1 MKLFFYQFSMWII
14 LLFSLFWS
22 SFPQGEVGNVEMKK
36 KNFAAQTTG
45 AELVD
50 YSPKSGKGFKYL
62 LSDDRDKYA
71 LFNCNEKTW
80 VVIALSEEIIIESF
94 LIGSHERYSSIVKDF
109 QILVS
114 SSYPTVDWIDLGNY
128 TAVADLGDQLF
139 LIKNRRNVHVRFFKF
154 IMHSY
159 NFHENICT
167 MSQIKVFGKNIY
179 ESLKYIAEEDEVMRK
194 NTLEGEGEADN
205 QTVFAPLDL
214 DLVNLQ
220 PIEPI
225 PSLEAVS
232 TNVLA
237 PEFVQEI
244 SLSDSSEVSSPSV
257 IPEVQEETTPQIIDS
272 GPQNPLDLDSINEF
286 TPSTGAEHNHN
297 DPIAVSPQV
306 LEDPFSETQWHL
318 IQSSLYRENFPELF
332 YQKALRKIQ
341 RIFFHPTN
349 PQGEELTQN
358 SLDSFLSRFRS
369 KESAKCDEQP
379 EYPSCSSLKPDESE
393 IPPTVEETISFST
406 MKKEKTEVPPPPVE
420 DTQKS
425 NGEVDEQPVLESL
438 PHPVIHTHP
447 LKTEEVG
454 TGNKDFPPTVIEHPV
469 QTVQEKEKLPTSVTT
484 AQNQQH
490 SVVASSS
497 SSSSSEV
504 KPVEGDKKTVKKEEL
519 PVVDIITTSSSI
531 TNSVSSENGS
541 LAKKTTTQVYPSFSQ
556 VPPPNI
562 TTEDSASIAI
572 VEGVVDAH
580 KSFNDIVVVPS
591 SANLTA
597 TASVSVPATL
607 SSLIPSGSHAST
619 GVDCLTVLKFA
630 EFRKKRLKE
639 IEKDPTGGSS
649 SVNGEADKGNIF
661 NKLFYRIRTIEANE
675 EVIGT
680 FFDEVKRKKNEKI
693 SVK

>member
-22 SFPQGEVGNVEMKK
+22 SFPQDEVSNVEMKK

-114 SSYPTVDWIDLGNY
+114 TSYPTVDWIDLGHY

-205 QTVFAPLDL
+205 QTLFAPQDL

-220 PIEPI
+220 PIEPV
-225 PSLEAVS
+225 PSLETVS

-244 SLSDSSEVSSPSV
+244 SLSDTPEVSSPSA
-257 IPEVQEETTPQIIDS
+257 IPEVQEEIITPQIIDS
-272 GPQNPLDLDSINEF
+272 VLQNTVASDRSLNEF
-286 TPSTGAEHNHN
+286 SPSTGSEHNHN
-297 DPIAVSPQV
+297 EPLAVSPPAV
-306 LEDPFSETQWHL
+306 EEDPFSETQWHL
-318 IQSSLYRENFPELF
+318 IQSSLHRENFPELF

-341 RIFFHPTN
+341 QIFFHPTN
-349 PQGEELTQN
+349 PQGEELTQK
-358 SLDSFLSRFRS
+358 SLDSFLTGFRS

-379 EYPSCSSLKPDESE
+379 DYPSCSSLKPDESE
-393 IPPTVEETISFST
+393 TPPTVEETISFSA
-406 MKKEKTEVPPPPVE
+406 MKKEKTEVQQPPVDDILNGNSE
-420 DTQKS
+420 D
-425 NGEVDEQPVLESL
+425 DEPPVLESL
-438 PHPVIHTHP
+438 SHPVIHTHP
-447 LKTEEVG
+447 LKIEEVG
-454 TGNKDFPPTVIEHPV
+454 TGNKESPPTAIEHPV
-469 QTVQEKEKLPTSVTT
+469 QTIQEKEKLPTAAVSA
-484 AQNQQH
+484 AQNQH
-490 SVVASSS
+490 SVASSS
-497 SSSSSEV
+497 ASSSLSSSSEV
-504 KPVEGDKKTVKKEEL
+504 RPVDGDKKTGKKEEV
-519 PVVDIITTSSSI
+519 PIEISTSSSI
-531 TNSVSSENGS
+531 TNSVPSENGS
-541 LAKKTTTQVYPSFSQ
+541 LAKKTATQVNSSILQ
-556 VPPPNI
+556 ASPNI
-562 TTEDSASIAI
+562 TTEESASIAI
-572 VEGVVDAH
+572 VEGVIDTH
-580 KSFNDIVVVPS
+580 KPFNDTVPS
-591 SANLTA
+591 SANLT

-607 SSLIPSGSHAST
+607 SSLIPSHPST

-639 IEKDPTGGSS
+639 IEKDPTGSSS
-649 SVNGEADKGNIF
+649 SVNGEAADKGNIF

-680 FFDEVKRKKNEKI
+680 FFDEV
-693 SVK
+693 